1 MKVFNLTIVF
11 NNNVENIVNEKTP
24 NVGDLIIVNGLELSI
39 KQVVLINTI
48 KDSMREIEY
57 YTCICELND
66 IKRID
71 VPQVKIFRI
80 EEIDKL
86 VESVYVLRDETI
98 KNLSLNFLI

>member
-11 NNNVENIVNEKTP
+11 NNKVENIVIEKTP

-48 KDSMREIEY
+48 NDSINEIGY

-71 VPQVKIFRI
+71 EPQVKIIGKAEI
-80 EEIDKL
+80 EKL
-86 VESVYVLRDETI
+86 LVNIYDFHDDI
-98 KNLSLNFLI
+98 KKISLNFLI